1 MPPYKSVYNC
11 ILDRSFSTDIDSI
24 KSRVHLK
31 VKFHNLHGD
40 AVTVSF
46 DVAGV
51 KLIYQVKLNDMKI
64 NVSSLNV
71 EVSKNHKGLSQFGP
85 VQKLILQHLK
95 WNSQ

>member
-11 ILDRSFSTDIDSI
+11 ILDRSLSADIDSI
-24 KSRVHLK
+24 ESRVHLK

-40 AVTVSF
+40 AITVKSNL
-46 DVAGV
+46 VVV
-51 KLIYQVKLNDMKI
+51 KLIYQVKLNDMEI

-95 WNSQ
+95 GISQ